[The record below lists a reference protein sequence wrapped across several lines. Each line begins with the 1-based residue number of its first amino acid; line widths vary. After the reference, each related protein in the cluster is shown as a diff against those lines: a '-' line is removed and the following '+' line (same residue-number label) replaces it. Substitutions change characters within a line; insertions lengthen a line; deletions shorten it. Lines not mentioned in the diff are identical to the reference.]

1 MNIIL
6 KSPYCS
12 VGFLTIPK
20 LSVSFPV
27 FIRGQLWVGDANRE
41 TELTSKILTLERTLG
56 NFSTLAVIPA
66 TQEAEVRRISVG
78 IQPGQIVLE
87 TPS

>member
-1 MNIIL
+1 
-6 KSPYCS
+6 
-12 VGFLTIPK
+12 
-20 LSVSFPV
+20 
-27 FIRGQLWVGDANRE
+27 VGDANRE

-66 TQEAEVRRISVG
+66 TQEAEVRRISAQG
-78 IQPGQIVLE
+78 QPRQKVNK